1 MITMNPR
8 TYLIEQIENGFVV
21 ELTVDAG
28 KKKFYFSAL
37 DAVRDYFDEEIKE
50 IEKTLDRY

>member
-1 MITMNPR
+1 MNAR
-8 TYLIEQIENGFVV
+8 LYLIEQIENGFVV

-28 KKKFYFSAL
+28 KKKFYFSKL

-50 IEKTLDRY
+50 IENTLDRF